1 MGIGVVLAR
10 RSSDHLAVRLLI
22 VLTSPHSYRSPV
34 DRVPGLSAPAPA
46 KRAIAKRFRALARP
60 LPPWSRDGAAAFREH
75 YCRASSEVARQFVT
89 LLCHRWP
96 KLAAAHSIAANDVVG
111 CEP

>member
-34 DRVPGLSAPAPA
+34 DRVTGLSAPAPA
-46 KRAIAKRFRALARP
+46 KRAIAKRFRAHEACFGPP
-60 LPPWSRDGAAAFREH
+60 LPPWSRDGAAAFGSITAARPA
-75 YCRASSEVARQFVT
+75 RWRGSS
-89 LLCHRWP
+89 
-96 KLAAAHSIAANDVVG
+96 
-111 CEP
+111 